1 MIRVSDY
8 IVSTLYNLGIDRIF
22 LVTGG
27 GAMYLNDAVACH
39 KKIKYTCNHH
49 EQASVMAADSYA
61 RITGKMGVAMVTS
74 GPGGT
79 NAITGLMCAWQD
91 STPCLIISGQ
101 CKKKETVHEA
111 HIPGL
116 RQFGALAVD
125 ILPVVKSMT
134 KYAAVVD
141 DPKEIRYHLEKA
153 IHLAKNGRPGPVWL
167 DIPVDIQG
175 SFINVTELRG
185 YIPDVKQVSNHGT
198 ELDKKIEK
206 IIQLLKKAHKPVI
219 VAGNGIRIA
228 GAVDEFN
235 HLIAKLNIPVVS
247 GIMGVDIIHDSHPL
261 FVGRIG
267 TKGERAANM
276 TIQNADLIIS
286 IGSRLSVPLIG
297 YEYEKFA
304 PDAKKI
310 VVDIDGNEHKKK
322 TIKIDVLVISDAKL
336 FINKLSAR
344 LNNLTFSFKPNWSNI
359 CRNLRESYPVCLPE
373 YSKQTPLNIYY
384 FVDKISDLLN
394 NKDIITTDAGSAF
407 YVVRQAVKIKK
418 GQRLVLPGSSGSMGF
433 ALPASTGACLANK
446 KNRVICIVGD
456 GSFQTNIHELQTIV
470 HDKLPI
476 KIFVLNNNGYLS
488 IRNTQSTFLEK
499 RLIGESKSSGV
510 SFPST
515 MKIAGA
521 YGIKFS
527 RISNGNN
534 ISNKLSKVINSTGP
548 EICEIICQTNQSI
561 IPTVSSKKLP
571 DGKFVSTS
579 IDDMFPFL
587 SEIEMKR
594 IKQTLS

>member
-1 MIRVSDY
+1 
-8 IVSTLYNLGIDRIF
+8 
-22 LVTGG
+22 
-27 GAMYLNDAVACH
+27 
-39 KKIKYTCNHH
+39 
-49 EQASVMAADSYA
+49 MAADSYA
-61 RITGKMGVAMVTS
+61 RITGKIGVAMVTS

-79 NAITGLMCAWQD
+79 NTITGLMCAWQD

-134 KYAAVVD
+134 KYAVVVD
-141 DPKEIRYHLEKA
+141 DPKGIRYHLEKA
-153 IHLAKNGRPGPVWL
+153 IYLAKNGRPGPVWL

-175 SFINVTELRG
+175 SFINVEELKG
-185 YIPDVKQVSNHGT
+185 FHPDVKSISDHDT

-206 IIQLLKKAHKPVI
+206 IIKLLKKARKPVI

-235 HLIAKLNIPVVS
+235 SLIAKLNIPVVS

-276 TIQNADLIIS
+276 TIQNSDLIIS

-310 VVDIDGNEHKKK
+310 VVDIDGTEHKKK
-322 TIKIDVLVISDAKL
+322 TIKIDLLVISDAKVFL
-336 FINKLSAR
+336 DKLSER
-344 LNNLTFSFKPNWSNI
+344 LNNLTFSFKSNWSNI

-373 YSKQTPLNIYY
+373 YAKQTPLNIHH
-384 FVDKISDLLN
+384 FVDKISDVMN

-407 YVVRQAVKIKK
+407 YVVRQAIKIKK
-418 GQRLVLPGSSGSMGF
+418 GQRLILPSSSGSMGF

-470 HDKLPI
+470 YNKLPI

-488 IRNTQSTFLEK
+488 IRNTQSLFLEK
-499 RLIGESKSSGV
+499 RLIGESESSGV

-515 MKIAGA
+515 KKIAGA
-521 YGIKFS
+521 YGIKFT
-527 RISNGNN
+527 RISNSIN
-534 ISNKLSKVINSTGP
+534 INNKLKKVLDSTGP
-548 EICEIICQTNQSI
+548 EICEIICQTNHLI

-571 DGKFVSTS
+571 DGKLVSTS
-579 IDDMFPFL
+579 IDDMYPFL
-587 SEIEMKR
+587 SEKEMKE
-594 IKQTLS
+594 IKQILS

>member
-1 MIRVSDY
+1 MTRVSDY
-8 IVSTLYNLGIDRIF
+8 IVSTLYDLGVDRIF

-39 KKIKYTCNHH
+39 KKIKFTCNHH
-49 EQASVMAADSYA
+49 EQASVMAADSHA
-61 RITGKMGVAMVTS
+61 RITGKMGVVMVTS

-79 NAITGLMCAWQD
+79 NTITGLMCAWQD
-91 STPCLIISGQ
+91 STPCLVISGQ

-116 RQFGALAVD
+116 RQFGALAVN
-125 ILPVVKSMT
+125 ILPVIKSMT
-134 KYAAVVD
+134 KYAAVVN
-141 DPKEIRYHLEKA
+141 DPKEIKYHLEKA
-153 IHLAKNGRPGPVWL
+153 VYLAKNGRPGPVWL
-167 DIPVDIQG
+167 DIPVDVQG
-175 SFINVTELRG
+175 SFVNVKELTG
-185 YIPDVKQVSNHGT
+185 FYPDIKQESNYDT
-198 ELDKKIEK
+198 NLDKKIEK
-206 IIQLLKKAHKPVI
+206 LVQLLKKAHKPVI

-235 HLIAKLNIPVVS
+235 SLIAKLNAPVVS
-247 GIMGVDIIHDSHPL
+247 GIMGVDIIYDSHPL

-276 TIQNADLIIS
+276 AIQNSDLILS

-310 VVDIDGNEHKKK
+310 VVDIDDNEHKKK
-322 TIKIDVLVISDAKL
+322 TIKIDILIISDAKV
-336 FINKLSAR
+336 FINKLLAR
-344 LNNLTFSFKPNWSNI
+344 LNNVSFSFKPNWSKI

-373 YSKQTPLNIYY
+373 YSKKTPLNIYY

-394 NKDIITTDAGSAF
+394 SKDIITTDAGSAF
-407 YVVRQAVKIKK
+407 YVVRQAIKIKK

-446 KNRVICIVGD
+446 KSRVICIVGD

-470 HDKLPI
+470 HNKLPI

-488 IRNTQSTFLEK
+488 IRNTQSLFLEK
-499 RLIGESKSSGV
+499 RIFGESKSSGV

-515 MKIAGA
+515 EKIAGA
-521 YGIKFS
+521 YGIKFT
-527 RISNGNN
+527 RIGNGIN
-534 ISNKLSKVINSTGP
+534 ISNKLKKVLSSTGP
-548 EICEIICQTNQSI
+548 EICEIVCQTNQLI
-561 IPTVSSKKLP
+561 IPTVSSKKLS
-571 DGKFVSTS
+571 DGKLVSTS

-587 SEIEMKR
+587 PEVEMKK
-594 IKQTLS
+594 IKQILS